1 MMHFKKNHINLPTT
15 LLLSRQIRYTIS
27 SLVLSGTPD
36 LREEGVRWRDD
47 PLSGIF
53 SKELDVFQFIKLS
66 ISLKIISV
74 DVFKLVLLLDWAIS
88 SWWAV
93 GRSLRSARSNRSA
106 SADSSLK
113 ASSISLMA
121 ARNKDRRVFE
131 LKPGWFSSVFG
142 AQSAKKWEK

>member
-1 MMHFKKNHINLPTT
+1 MHVQKNHINLPTT

-36 LREEGVRWRDD
+36 LLEEGVLWRD
-47 PLSGIF
+47 PPSGIF
-53 SKELDVFQFIKLS
+53 SNELDVFQFIKLS

-74 DVFKLVLLLDWAIS
+74 EVFKLVLLLDWAIS